1 VLLVRHAQ
9 AGDRLAWAGP
19 DAARPLDGRGRRQA
33 EALVAQLATYDVGRI
48 VSSPAARCVQTV
60 EPLARA
66 RGLTVETD
74 DALAVDRQSHDG
86 AALVESLAA
95 DVVVCAHGGLE
106 HEVVEDPPRWRKA
119 STIVLGPDLRVLEVL
134 PPPDRSGRGGE
145 ALG

>member
-1 VLLVRHAQ
+1 MLLLRHAS

-33 EALVAQLATYDVGRI
+33 DALVEQFADYTIARI
-48 VSSPAARCVQTV
+48 VASPAARCVQTV

-74 DALAVDRQSHDG
+74 DALSVERQSGEG
-86 AALVESLAA
+86 AALVRALAG

-106 HEVVEDPPRWRKA
+106 YALLDDPPRWRKGA
-119 STIVLGPDLRVLEVL
+119 TIVLDADLRVLDSL
-134 PPPDRSGRGGE
+134 PPPDRSGRGGK
-145 ALG
+145 ARR

>member
-9 AGDRLAWAGP
+9 AGDRFAWAAP
-19 DAARPLDGRGRRQA
+19 DAARPLDVRGRRQA
-33 EALVAQLATYDVGRI
+33 DALVEQLAHYDVARI
-48 VSSPAARCVQTV
+48 VSSPAVRCVQTV

-66 RGLTVETD
+66 RGLMVETD
-74 DALAVDRQSHDG
+74 DALSVDRQSRDG

-106 HEVVEDPPRWRKA
+106 HEVVDDPPRWRKA

-134 PPPDRSGRGGE
+134 PPPDRSGRGGK
-145 ALG
+145 AIG